1 VQSLHIRER
10 LESMFDFEKGKV
22 RFIRG
27 GKYPQS
33 NSVLIDDNIRTIIDP
48 ACNEEKLLSIHRER
62 PIDVVINSH
71 GHEDHFLYN
80 FLFPDAQLWVHKL
93 DAGVFMDMGAFM
105 DQFYRPDEIDE
116 KSTAAWTQF
125 LTEVVRYK
133 PKEPDRLLEDEEI
146 LDFGQT
152 RVKVLHTPGH
162 TAGHL
167 AFHFLDERVIFF
179 ADLDLVKFGP
189 YYGDIGSS
197 IDDTIKSLQRLA
209 KIDADV
215 YLVSHGK
222 EGILDGDPAYIQHYI
237 DVINQR
243 EEKLVSFLASG
254 PKTIPEITAH
264 GIIYG
269 GHKLAD
275 GAWDLSM
282 SEKSM
287 MQKHLERLERIG
299 HVKKENDTY
308 VLSRG

>member
-1 VQSLHIRER
+1 
-10 LESMFDFEKGKV
+10 MFDFEKGKV

-48 ACNEEKLLSIHRER
+48 ACNEEKLLSIH
-62 PIDVVINSH
+62 I
-71 GHEDHFLYN
+71 YN

-93 DAGVFMDMGAFM
+93 DADVFKDMDVFIH
-105 DQFYRPDEIDE
+105 QFFPPDEMDE
-116 KSTAAWTQF
+116 KTTAAWAQF
-125 LTEVVRYK
+125 LTEVLKYQ

-146 LDFGQT
+146 LEFGQT
-152 RVKVLHTPGH
+152 RVQVLHTPGH

-167 AFHFLDERVIFF
+167 SFHFLDERVIFL

-189 YYGDIGSS
+189 YYGDNASS
-197 IDDTIKSLQRLA
+197 IDNTIKSLQRLA
-209 KIDADV
+209 EIDADV

-222 EGILDGDPAYIQHYI
+222 EGIMDGDPAHIHRYI

-243 EEKLVSFLASG
+243 EEKLLRFLASG
-254 PKTIPEITAH
+254 PKTLQEITAH

-269 GHKLAD
+269 GHRLAN
-275 GAWDLSM
+275 GAWDLSI

-299 HVKKENDTY
+299 GVKKENGTY
-308 VLSRG
+308 KISGQ